1 MKHNKT
7 NSGASAFNLRSRENR
22 VRLLKAGY
30 TGKQIEA
37 LYIHLENL
45 VIVPGNFQGIQDK
58 SIPVIRDIKTNP
70 PLEDKDSSSLS
81 SPVIYPCLA
90 EGVAA

>member
-7 NSGASAFNLRSRENR
+7 NSGATAWNLRSRENR

-37 LYIHLENL
+37 LYIHLESL
-45 VIVPGNFQGIQDK
+45 VIVPGNFQGIQA
-58 SIPVIRDIKTNP
+58 IPVMREQKTST
-70 PLEDKDSSSLS
+70 PLEDKDSSPLS
-81 SPVIYPCLA
+81 SPVIYPCQA